1 MPSRQQSK
9 LDAHSERRLP
19 RIGGPLRALL
29 EERFLTHAELAAA
42 LGVHEQNVS
51 RWVRNETG
59 PQKRRLRQ
67 IAEFFGVEPSALVEP
82 DENHAG
88 APA

>member
-1 MPSRQQSK
+1 MTRRQLGTQRSTQRT
-9 LDAHSERRLP
+9 LPP
-19 RIGGPLRALL
+19 RIGAPLRALL
-29 EERFLTHAELAAA
+29 DERFITHAELAQA

-67 IAEFFGVEPSALVEP
+67 IAEYFGVEPASLVERGG
-82 DENHAG
+82 DKA
-88 APA
+88 AAA

>member
-1 MPSRQQSK
+1 MPSRQH
-9 LDAHSERRLP
+9 ATPRRSPP

-29 EERFLTHAELAAA
+29 DERFVNHVELAAA
-42 LGVHEQNVS
+42 LGVHPQNIS

-67 IAEFFGVEPSALVEP
+67 IAEYFGVEPAALIER
-82 DENHAG
+82 DEQSVA
-88 APA
+88 A

>member
-1 MPSRQQSK
+1 MPSRQ
-9 LDAHSERRLP
+9 DAISSRRPP

-29 EERFLTHAELAAA
+29 DARFLTHAELAHA

-67 IAEFFGVEPSALVEP
+67 IAEYFGVPPASLVEP
-82 DENHAG
+82 EPEPSQRA
-88 APA
+88 A